1 MAGFTGR
8 LSAKNLAYTIR
19 NYNMWKKREIME
31 LENKVTLSTLVDN
44 VPTDVSG
51 KWIKKE
57 DLYPFASAVAEFV
70 LSEVESKLN
79 DSNL

>member
-1 MAGFTGR
+1 MS
-8 LSAKNLAYTIR
+8 SAIR
-19 NYNMWKKREIME
+19 WNNDMWRKREILE

-51 KWIKKE
+51 KWVKKE
-57 DLYPFASAVAEFV
+57 DLYPFASAVADHV
-70 LSEVESKLN
+70 LSEVENKLN

>member
-1 MAGFTGR
+1 
-8 LSAKNLAYTIR
+8 
-19 NYNMWKKREIME
+19 ME
-31 LENKVTLSTLVDN
+31 LENKESISTLVNN

-70 LSEVESKLN
+70 LSEVETKLN

>member
-1 MAGFTGR
+1 
-8 LSAKNLAYTIR
+8 
-19 NYNMWKKREIME
+19 ME

-57 DLYPFASAVAEFV
+57 ELYTFANVVADYV
-70 LSEVESKLN
+70 LSRIENKTN
-79 DSNL
+79 DPII